1 MSRRTAA
8 GVADRHA
15 LLSGQSY
22 PAAVSSRAPNAQFT
36 PYRSDSP
43 FENPYARSASDMIG
57 APKKDFF
64 GSDAQQRAAAD
75 LEEQNDMRLEGLSER
90 IRMLKDVRIC

>member
-1 MSRRTAA
+1 MSRRNAA

-15 LLSGQSY
+15 LLAGQTY
-22 PAAVSSRAPNAQFT
+22 PSAVSTRASNSPYI

-43 FENPYARSASDMIG
+43 FENPYARNAADTFG
-57 APKKDFF
+57 APKKETFY

-90 IRMLKDVRIC
+90 IRMLKDVC